1 MRATRRAIAVGST
14 GERMSK
20 SLKRVRA
27 LLESAGLADDIREM
41 TESTKTAEAA
51 ATAVGC
57 EVDQIAKSIIFFD
70 ASADQVV
77 LFITA
82 GGQRV
87 DPAKAADLA
96 NADLTR
102 ADAAIVRAKTG
113 FAIGGVSP
121 IGHLTEPRRFFDRRL
136 MAFAQIWAAAGT
148 PNHVFGISPQALLE
162 ITGAELSDFTA

>member
-1 MRATRRAIAVGST
+1 
-14 GERMSK
+14 MSK

-27 LLESAGLADDIREM
+27 ALEAAGLGVEIVEM
-41 TESTKTAEAA
+41 PESTKTAEAA
-51 ATAVGC
+51 AQAVGC

-70 ASADQVV
+70 DAADQVV

-87 DPAKAADLA
+87 DPEKAAACAGAPLS
-96 NADLTR
+96 R
-102 ADAAIVRAKTG
+102 ADAGIVRAKTG

-136 MAFAQIWAAAGT
+136 LEFDRIWAAAGT
-148 PNHVFGISPQALLE
+148 PNHVFGVSPQELVALTE
-162 ITGAELSDFTA
+162 AELADFTA